1 MSEKIFTKQGLT
13 KIKTELEELKKIKLP
28 AVAMRISEAKELGDL
43 SENAEYQ
50 EAKDEQ
56 GLIAKRIMEL
66 EEVLRNAVVADTDH
80 INNTEVKIGNKVIAQ
95 SFQKTFEFEIVSTN
109 EVNPIQGKISNESP
123 LGQSFLGKRKG
134 DLVEVVVPR
143 GKIQYKIVDIQ

>member
-1 MSEKIFTKQGLT
+1 MPEKIYTKQGLA
-13 KIKTELEELKKIKLP
+13 KIKTELEELKKVKLP
-28 AVAMRISEAKELGDL
+28 AVAKRISEAKELGDL

-66 EEVLRNAVVADTDH
+66 EEELRNAVVADTDH
-80 INNTEVKIGNKVIAQ
+80 INNTEVEIGNKVIAR
-95 SFQKTFEFEIVSTN
+95 SSKKTFEFEIVSTN

-134 DLVEVVVPR
+134 DLVEVVLPR